1 MSMLLYREAMTPFP
15 SVESTGGN
23 VCVRLC
29 GSACPV
35 ECVAYS
41 SGVAN

>member
-1 MSMLLYREAMTPFP
+1 MKEW
-15 SVESTGGN
+15 V
-23 VCVRLC
+23 VCVSLC

-41 SGVAN
+41 SGVAKNSVIGYFLQA